1 MKHLLVLLLL
11 IILGTSVYS
20 ANTKTDDRPNFVVI
34 MCDDVSH
41 DMFGP
46 YGNKKVS
53 TPNIDALA
61 EKGVTFASAWNSALC
76 CPARAEIMTGCY
88 ATTTGFWSNGFAIP
102 QEDGS
107 NDLFKYHTAFSKILN
122 DNGYA
127 TAVAGKWH
135 IGGAEMEYDPI
146 LGFDEYCMWEGEKE
160 LEELLG
166 IEHWDGGREGNN
178 RVARYWHP
186 CVIQNGK
193 LIETGPK
200 DFGPDIYTGFICDF
214 IKRKAAEERPFLAY
228 YPMTL
233 PHGPYVE
240 MPTRTEQGS
249 NVPNED
255 SKISNEQRFQEMID
269 YIDILVGRILK
280 QVEESGV
287 AENTVVIFTSDNGT
301 AVTAK
306 SRGVE
311 RGCQIPFIVSGKG
324 VIARGLTSEIC
335 DAADILPTLIDF
347 AGAEFPKGFSCDGIS
362 LKPFVTGE
370 TDSHKDIIHSCI
382 GTTQLLRTKTHM
394 LEVVNPILGAPYGRF
409 YYTADYHSGKGYTRA
424 EGIEEHEEVMK
435 EFKNI
440 LEKKYVGLKADHP
453 YFKEKGGKWLKSYM
467 NPKAVQ
473 KHLHNHKDY
482 SFYDETIDKTRD

>member
-1 MKHLLVLLLL
+1 MKTTAIL
-11 IILGTSVYS
+11 IIMLMITACNVTSE
-20 ANTKTDDRPNFVVI
+20 KETDERPNLVVI

-46 YGNKKVS
+46 YGNEKVS
-53 TPNIDALA
+53 TPNIDMLA
-61 EKGVTFASAWNSALC
+61 NEGVAFRSAWNSALC

-88 ATTTGFWSNGFAIP
+88 ATTTGFYSNGFAIP

-160 LEELLG
+160 LKEVLG
-166 IEHWDGGREGNN
+166 IDRWDGGREGNN

-193 LIETGPK
+193 LIETGPE
-200 DFGPDIYTGFICDF
+200 DFGPDIYTDFICDF
-214 IKRKAAEERPFLAY
+214 IKRKSEEKKPFLAY
-228 YPMTL
+228 YPMTM

-240 MPTRTEQGS
+240 VPTRTKNGS
-249 NVPNED
+249 NIPETE
-255 SKISNEQRFQEMID
+255 SEIPNEQRFQEMID
-269 YIDILVGRILK
+269 YIDILVGRIMTQL
-280 QVEESGV
+280 EESGV
-287 AENTVVIFTSDNGT
+287 ADNTVIIFTADNGT

-311 RGCQIPFIVSGKG
+311 RGCHIPFIVSGKDVKKLG
-324 VIARGLTSEIC
+324 FTNEIC
-335 DAADILPTLIDF
+335 DATDILPTLIDF
-347 AGAEFPKGFSCDGIS
+347 ANAEYPDGFKCDGVS
-362 LKPFVTGE
+362 LKPYVTGASE
-370 TDSHKDIIHSCI
+370 KHKDLIHSCI
-382 GTTQLLRTKTHM
+382 GTTQLLRTRTHM
-394 LEVVNPILGAPYGRF
+394 MEVINPILGLPEGRF
-409 YYTADYHSGKGYTRA
+409 YYTAENNDGFDYERA
-424 EGIEEHEEVMK
+424 EGIEDHKEVFNQFMD
-435 EFKNI
+435 I
-440 LEKKYVGLKADHP
+440 LDTKYIGLKDDHP
-453 YFKEKGGKWLKSYM
+453 YFQEKGEKWLQAYM
-467 NPKAVQ
+467 KPNAVD

-482 SFYDETIDKTRD
+482 IRYDETNDNTRD